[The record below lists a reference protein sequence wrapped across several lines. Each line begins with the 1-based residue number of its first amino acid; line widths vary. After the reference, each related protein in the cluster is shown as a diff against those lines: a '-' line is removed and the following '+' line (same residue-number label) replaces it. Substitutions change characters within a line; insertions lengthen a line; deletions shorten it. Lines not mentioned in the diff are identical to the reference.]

1 MYPNES
7 AILPTD
13 YVISVATKVT
23 TIQMFAENTQN
34 TVLNPDYIKYSSL
47 SRVMP
52 NSINNQNRTVDV
64 CESKHKIRKIKVF
77 VKGDSRKLSP
87 RFTKAYR
94 EGLVLTPMFDIFKQH
109 TPSPISKRKGK
120 VIRHLV

>member
-7 AILPTD
+7 AILPTN

-64 CESKHKIRKIKVF
+64 RV
-77 VKGDSRKLSP
+77 
-87 RFTKAYR
+87 
-94 EGLVLTPMFDIFKQH
+94 
-109 TPSPISKRKGK
+109 
-120 VIRHLV
+120 